1 MTAEKMPEPQYPP
14 YISIKTDEL
23 PKVVVNNSGRYRNSP
38 YAVVEYKTTDK
49 AVLEHTEDDFGY
61 IWADSEDG
69 VLTYEQQLE
78 SWRQYALGAVAV
90 WLHMRD
96 NPYIGPDEQRRR
108 QIADLV
114 PGIDK
119 LAARDVIDEL
129 IKAGVEFKLPNEE

>member
-1 MTAEKMPEPQYPP
+1 MPEPQYPP
-14 YISIKTDEL
+14 YINIKTDEL
-23 PKVVVNNSGRYRNSP
+23 PEVIVNTRRFRDSP
-38 YAVVEYKTTDK
+38 YVVVEYKTTDK
-49 AVLEHTEDDFGY
+49 AILDRTEDDYGHV
-61 IWADSEDG
+61 WADAEDG
-69 VLTYEQQLE
+69 VLTHEQQLE
-78 SWRQYALGAVAV
+78 SFRQFALGAVAV

>member
-1 MTAEKMPEPQYPP
+1 MPEPQYPP

-23 PKVVVNNSGRYRNSP
+23 PEVVVTNFRYRDSP
-38 YAVVEYKTTDK
+38 HIKVRYNTNDD
-49 AVLEHTEDDFGY
+49 AVLTSTEDDFGY
-61 IWADSEDG
+61 VWANTEDG
-69 VLTYEQQLE
+69 VLTHEQELE
-78 SWRQYALGAVAV
+78 SFRQYALGAIAV

-96 NPYIGPDEQRRR
+96 NPYFGPDEKRRR
-108 QIADLV
+108 QIADFV